1 MALTTITG
9 KVVADGT
16 ISNSDLSTGAPSWDA
31 SGNLTATSFVG
42 PLSGNSA
49 TATKFASAPAF
60 SAYQSSAQTVPSGAY
75 TKVQLQTEEYDTNN
89 CFDNTAN
96 FRFTPTV
103 AGYYQLN
110 AAFFLATSSVTVVT
124 AIYKN
129 GTIYKKGSSI
139 ATAGGTSVSS
149 LVYLNGSTD
158 YVEFYCYAST
168 GQALLTGAENTYF
181 NGVLV
186 KPA

>member
-1 MALTTITG
+1 MALTL
-9 KVVADGT
+9 DGT
-16 ISNSDLSTGAPSWDA
+16 QGFVGDVV
-31 SGNLTATSFVG
+31 GNLTGNVTGNAT
-42 PLSGNSA
+42 
-49 TATKFASAPAF
+49 TATKFTSAPAF
-60 SAYQSSAQTVPSGAY
+60 AAYQSTAQTVPSGTY

-89 CFDNTAN
+89 CFDSTTNY
-96 FRFTPTV
+96 RFTPNV

-168 GQALLTGAENTYF
+168 GQALLTGVENTYF